1 MASVTLPDNGMVH
14 LSSRYTAE
22 ETFSRLEA
30 AVRAKGIH
38 IHAAIDHSGDTA
50 AAGLAMRPAKLLIF
64 GNAKTGTPL
73 MVAAP
78 TLAIDLPLK
87 VLVWEDADGR
97 TWLSYNSPEYLHKR
111 HGVPEELMQNLAAV
125 RIVAEET
132 VR

>member
-1 MASVTLPDNGMVH
+1 MASVTLPNNGMVH
-14 LSSRYTAE
+14 LSSRYGAD
-22 ETFSRLEA
+22 ETFGRLQA
-30 AVRAKGIH
+30 AVKAKGVH
-38 IHAAIDHSGDTA
+38 IHAVVDHGGDAA

-64 GNAKTGTPL
+64 GNAKAGTPL

-97 TWLSYNSPEYLHKR
+97 AWVSYNSPEYLRQR

-125 RIVAEET
+125 RAVAEEA

>member
-1 MASVTLPDNGMVH
+1 MAAVTLPNNGMVH
-14 LSSRYTAE
+14 LSSRYATD
-22 ETFSRLEA
+22 ETFTRAQA
-30 AVRAKGIH
+30 AVNAKGIH
-38 IHAAIDHSGDTA
+38 IHAAIDHSGDAA

-64 GNAKTGTPL
+64 GNAKAGTPL
-73 MVAAP
+73 MIAAP

-97 TWLSYNSPEYLHKR
+97 TWVSYNSPEYLRQR

-125 RIVAEET
+125 RAVAEEA